1 MKDIAKEC
9 GVSSA
14 TVSYVL
20 NDVPNQSIS
29 ADTKKRILHVA
40 NMVGYVSSA
49 SARALATGKTNNFG
63 VYVPHIG
70 NSTHKQRLLQALA
83 EEAETAGY
91 HLVLLTGKCLKQQ
104 VTNVDAV
111 FAIDISED
119 DFRILGDN
127 SFVPLLYLD
136 GQIQNDLFYCVTFD
150 AMKIR
155 QQAMEQ
161 YGCSKVILVCDE
173 IKSRD
178 YKVYLLDC
186 FDAVVDADAVASISL
201 DADTALLTNPT
212 LDYGA
217 YAQAAVDAQIILQ
230 HIQPVGVCEIF
241 IISTAVLVGALHHL
255 AYTLLLTTGT
265 GHYRF
270 HSFLKRCIDE
280 QADMLILIIF

>member
-29 ADTKKRILHVA
+29 VETKKRILHVA

-63 VYVPHIG
+63 VYVPHTG
-70 NSTHKQRLLQALA
+70 NSKHKQRLLQALA
-83 EEAETAGY
+83 EEAEKAGY
-91 HLVLLTGKCLKQQ
+91 HLVLLTGRCLHQQ

-111 FAIDISED
+111 FAIDISEE

-150 AMKIR
+150 AMKLR
-155 QQAMEQ
+155 QQAMLAS
-161 YGCSKVILVCDE
+161 GCSKVILSCDE

-178 YKVYLLDC
+178 YRSYLLSC
-186 FDAVVDADAVASISL
+186 FDHVVDRDGAVDLAPDTVILRDPVLDYEAYAKAVVAA
-201 DADTALLTNPT
+201 ALKAIARDESPM
-212 LDYGA
+212 DH
-217 YAQAAVDAQIILQ
+217 
-230 HIQPVGVCEIF
+230 HIRV
-241 IISTAVLVGALHHL
+241 
-255 AYTLLLTTGT
+255 
-265 GHYRF
+265 
-270 HSFLKRCIDE
+270 
-280 QADMLILIIF
+280 

>member
-70 NSTHKQRLLQALA
+70 HSTHKQRLLQALA

-217 YAQAAVDAQIILQ
+217 YAQAAVDAALKAISRDETPTNH
-230 HIQPVGVCEIF
+230 HIRV
-241 IISTAVLVGALHHL
+241 
-255 AYTLLLTTGT
+255 
-265 GHYRF
+265 
-270 HSFLKRCIDE
+270 
-280 QADMLILIIF
+280 

>member
-9 GVSSA
+9 GVSTA

-63 VYVPHIG
+63 VYVPHTG

-83 EEAETAGY
+83 EEAEKAGY
-91 HLVLLTGKCLKQQ
+91 HLVLLTSKCLKAQ

-111 FAIDISED
+111 FAIDISEE
-119 DFRILGDN
+119 DFMILGDN

-150 AMKIR
+150 AQKLRDNALMQSGR
-155 QQAMEQ
+155 T
-161 YGCSKVILVCDE
+161 KVVLVCDDVQCQ
-173 IKSRD
+173 D
-178 YKVYLLDC
+178 YKKYLLRC
-186 FDAVVDADAVASISL
+186 FDSITNVIPSVL
-201 DADTALLTNPT
+201 DSDTTIVNDPP

-217 YAQAAVDAQIILQ
+217 YASAAVAAALKAIARDETPMDH
-230 HIQPVGVCEIF
+230 HIRV
-241 IISTAVLVGALHHL
+241 
-255 AYTLLLTTGT
+255 
-265 GHYRF
+265 
-270 HSFLKRCIDE
+270 
-280 QADMLILIIF
+280 